1 MMKYINMLVVLVA
14 IAISAAMAGPSF
26 AGDYLVIVNA
36 NNGASGSEDVLK
48 QITKRQY
55 LKQQSAWPDGE
66 ASMAFARK
74 ADSPIQAAFMANVL
88 GMNETELH
96 THWLRLKQTTGE
108 TPPRSIGSARIIIRQ
123 VSKKKGAF
131 GAVSKAEAGELPAEV
146 KVLFEF

>member
-1 MMKYINMLVVLVA
+1 MMKYTNMLVVLVA
-14 IAISAAMAGPSF
+14 IAISAAMIGPSY
-26 AGDYLVIVNA
+26 AGDYLLIVNA
-36 NNGASGSEDVLK
+36 GNGASGSEDALR

-66 ASMAFARK
+66 ASLPFGRAT
-74 ADSPIQAAFMANVL
+74 DSAVQTAFMANVL
-88 GMNETELH
+88 GMTKTEFE
-96 THWLRLKQTTGE
+96 THWLKMKQTTGI

-131 GAVSKAEAGELPAEV
+131 GAVSKAEAGDLPAEV